1 MTHASYFFIIGR
13 LNAFVKEAP
22 LLAPFYLSG
31 RVIEG
36 KRLGRS
42 IGFPTANLAYDPHD
56 RPWPREGVYIAT
68 AQVEGDDRTY
78 LSILNQGRHPTAPE
92 GLPTVEAFLLDYH
105 GPSLYGKRLHLT
117 YQQFLRPEQKFASLE
132 DLKAQLLRDQQSA
145 RDWYTKGDPA

>member
-1 MTHASYFFIIGR
+1 M
-13 LNAFVKEAP
+13 
-22 LLAPFYLSG
+22 LAPFCLSG

-36 KRLGRS
+36 KHLGRS

-68 AQVEGDDRTY
+68 ARVEGDARTY

-92 GLPTVEAFLLDYH
+92 GLPTVEAFLLDYT

-117 YQQFLRPEQKFASLE
+117 YQQFLRPERKFASLE
-132 DLKAQLLRDQQSA
+132 ALKAQLLQDQQSA
-145 RDWYTKGDPA
+145 RDWYTKGDKA